1 MKIIIPM
8 AGSGQRFKD
17 KGYKDPKPLIK
28 VLNKRIIEY
37 VIDGFDKYNDEFIF
51 ICNHDH
57 IEKTDMLSVL
67 RNLVYK
73 SQIISIRPHKL
84 GPVYTV
90 KQAFDYISD
99 NEQIIISYCDAG
111 LVWDYRKFLETIKIT
126 DVDGCLATHTGF
138 HPHSLFSGL
147 MAHCLIENNKVLQ
160 VKEKSSYTD
169 NPMDEQASSGT
180 YYFKKGSDL
189 KKYCNMAIDE
199 EISYNGEYY
208 ITLIYNLLIRDN
220 LNICSY
226 LIDKVISLGTP
237 AEIESYISWKNI
249 INTGQI
255 KDKTD
260 LRNCYYY
267 WKDYL
272 KTTDL

>member
-37 VIDGFDKYNDEFIF
+37 VIETFDKYNDEFIF

-67 RNLVYK
+67 RSLVDK
-73 SQIISIRPHKL
+73 SQIISIPPHKF

-90 KQAFDYISD
+90 KQSFDYISE
-99 NEQIIISYCDAG
+99 NEQIVIAHCDG
-111 LVWDYRKFLETIKIT
+111 GVIWDYRKFLETIKIT

-138 HPHSLFSGL
+138 HPHALFSGL
-147 MAHCLIENNKVLQ
+147 MAHCLIENNKVLE

-267 WKDYL
+267 WKGVHNPESY
-272 KTTDL
+272 